1 MPISIEEKKT
11 PKGQRLMLA
20 KVSGH
25 VSYADAE
32 SMGNQLKPGQPFHQ
46 ALVLCVVDKST
57 DYHPDARRHFNTFN
71 GNYKKLAT
79 VVTSVLIRAA
89 INFMMRVS
97 GVGQDAVLFNTE
109 ADALAWLDG

>member
-1 MPISIEEKKT
+1 MSPMPMQSRWEISSSPASRFTKRWCVCRRQEH
-11 PKGQRLMLA
+11 RL
-20 KVSGH
+20 S
-25 VSYADAE
+25 S
-32 SMGNQLKPGQPFHQ
+32 
-46 ALVLCVVDKST
+46 
-57 DYHPDARRHFNTFN
+57 DARRHFNTFN

-109 ADALAWLDG
+109 ADALAWL